1 MKRKTFLA
9 LAASA
14 MLAVLAGVT
23 TSCTDVNDNP
33 VDNPNVSNAEKD
45 APEFDEN
52 NVVLTFAALSDT
64 HIMQDPATSMDGIR
78 NGIAAAGKKPE
89 DFGPDMVKLLETV
102 FHNNLSFQQS
112 FPFLVGKSGRGL
124 DALVIPG
131 DLTNNGLQVEIDTLV
146 KYFNAEPAIKDKPFI
161 YCSGNH
167 DIFNDTI
174 NPAVSPKFT
183 QRLHAS
189 LPASAFAADIKPLG
203 ENDSRHS
210 VINGIHFVQVNV
222 NNYEWSNGVYFTPT
236 LRWLEQELDE
246 ACKAD
251 PTKPVFVLSHLA
263 IPGTVTGS
271 NFVSTGDAADMVW
284 ACDYIKPILDKY
296 PQAFLLSGHTHF
308 SMNNERDIIQDKF
321 TMMNIGPLHYLI
333 SDDGFY
339 NIGQGKGQLIDK
351 YADHPQG
358 TLFEVDKNGTTR
370 IRCYDF
376 GLGKQIGQ
384 PLIVYAPG
392 YRNSLTSY
400 GFDRANKPG
409 PTFPASANIQNTIK
423 DGSAV
428 ITFPRANGNGSQVYY
443 YLVTIDDGSGKP
455 IEHKYQTDIYSTA
468 QEEDMATPV
477 NLDLGTLDAGKAYT
491 ITVTACN
498 VWEKAGDTLTALI
511 ELKDDF

>member
-1 MKRKTFLA
+1 MRKKTFMTLM
-9 LAASA
+9 ASA
-14 MLAVLAGVT
+14 MLTVSAGFMA
-23 TSCTDVNDNP
+23 SCTDSNDNP
-33 VDNPNVSNAEKD
+33 VNNPDDPKAQTD
-45 APEFDEN
+45 APAFDEN

-64 HIMQDPATSMDGIR
+64 HIMEDPATSMDGIR
-78 NGIAAAGKKPE
+78 NGIAAAGLTPE
-89 DFGPDMVKLLETV
+89 DFGPDMVTLLKTK
-102 FHNNLSFQQS
+102 FYNNLSFQKS
-112 FPFLVGKSGRGL
+112 FPFLAAKSGRGL

-131 DLTNNGLQVEIDTLV
+131 DLTNNGLQAEVDTLA
-146 KYFNAEPAIKDKPFI
+146 KYFNAEPALKDKPFI

-174 NPAVSPKFT
+174 SPKFT
-183 QRLHAS
+183 ERIYES

-222 NNYEWSNGVYFTPT
+222 NNYEWSNGVYSLST
-236 LRWLEQELDE
+236 LRWLEEELED

-251 PTKPVFVLSHLA
+251 PSKPVFVLSHLA

-271 NFVSTGDAADMVW
+271 NYVSTGDAADMVW

-333 SDDGFY
+333 SDNGFY
-339 NIGQGKGQLIDK
+339 NMGKGEAQLIDG

-370 IRCYDF
+370 IRCFDF

-384 PLIVYAPG
+384 SLIVYAPG
-392 YRNSLTSY
+392 YRNSLSSY
-400 GFDRANKPG
+400 GFDRASKPG
-409 PTFPASANIQNTIK
+409 PTFPASATIQTSVK
-423 DGSAV
+423 EGDV
-428 ITFPRANGNGSQVYY
+428 ILTFPRASGNGSQVYY
-443 YLVTIDDGSGKP
+443 YLVRIDIGEGNTIVR
-455 IEHKYQTDIYSTA
+455 KYQTDIYSTA

-477 NLDLGTLDAGKAYT
+477 NINLDKLDKGKSYT
-491 ITVTACN
+491 VTVTACN
-498 VWEKAGDTLTALI
+498 VWDKVGDTLTTVVSL
-511 ELKDDF
+511 